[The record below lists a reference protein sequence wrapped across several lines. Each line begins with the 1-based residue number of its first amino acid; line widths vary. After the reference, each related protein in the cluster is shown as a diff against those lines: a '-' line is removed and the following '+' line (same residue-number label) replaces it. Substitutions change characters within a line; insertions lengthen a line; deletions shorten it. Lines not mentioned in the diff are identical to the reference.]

1 MKKIYY
7 VKTNASNIVITDD
20 GDVRRV
26 LDHADRY
33 FTPDSLAAI
42 AESADFDDS
51 AWDVY
56 EETVDDLLDEQ
67 CEIIAEHE
75 GNF

>member
-42 AESADFDDS
+42 AESAGRDGEVTE
-51 AWDVY
+51 A
-56 EETVDDLLDEQ
+56 
-67 CEIIAEHE
+67 
-75 GNF
+75 